1 VRDRPVDVDVVA
13 LLLAA
18 GLGSRLGGVA
28 KALVKIGGV
37 PLFVRSLRAMAA
49 SSAIGSVVVVVPED
63 RAEEARAAVPAVWAD
78 PARIAIVGGGRTR
91 QESVMRG
98 LQAVPESARVL
109 VCHDAARP
117 FASPDLFRRVIGGL
131 RGAEGSIPVIPSPDT
146 VKRVRDGVVVETVP
160 RPESALAQTPQAF
173 VASALREAHRRAAS
187 EGWEA
192 TDDAMLLE
200 ACGFRVAVVPGE
212 ATNFKVTTPEDLRRA
227 RASAAAGLA
236 PEDAPNG

>member
-28 KALVKIGGV
+28 KALVEIGGV

-49 SSAIGSVVVVVPED
+49 SGAIGGVIVVAPED
-63 RAEEARAAVPAVWAD
+63 HAEEAGAAAPGVWPD
-78 PARIAIVGGGRTR
+78 PARVAIVGGGRTR

-98 LQAVPESARVL
+98 LQAVPAAVRVL

-117 FASPDLFRRVIGGL
+117 FASPDLFRRVIAGL
-131 RGAEGSIPVIPSPDT
+131 RGAEGSIPVVPSPDT
-146 VKRVRDGVVVETVP
+146 VKRVRDGVVLETVP
-160 RPESALAQTPQAF
+160 RLETALAQTPQAF

-200 ACGFRVAVVPGE
+200 ACGFRVAVVTGE
-212 ATNFKVTTPEDLRRA
+212 ATNFKVTTPDDLRRA
-227 RASAAAGLA
+227 QAIAAAASA
-236 PEDAPNG
+236 PEEFPHG